1 MITRSSPHETSSAGL
16 PRERLSRYASLGGA
30 ADRRS
35 LDRLTQRSVL
45 HFGPGMQPENL
56 HPREDY
62 TMLFFAAIV
71 ISAGFL
77 AFLVLMCA
85 LNSTA
90 REDEE

>member
-1 MITRSSPHETSSAGL
+1 
-16 PRERLSRYASLGGA
+16 
-30 ADRRS
+30 
-35 LDRLTQRSVL
+35 
-45 HFGPGMQPENL
+45 MQPENL